1 MVYFAVNHHT
11 FDILSLELRRSQ
23 EDTAFTLED
32 LIRLSLG
39 LKRLGVSQI
48 EYGMLKYYIVLVC
61 VIGAPL
67 RRNRI

>member
-39 LKRLGVSQI
+39 LKRLGISQI
-48 EYGMLKYYIVLVC
+48 EYRTLLFYTVLVC
-61 VIGAPL
+61 VIGVPL
-67 RRNRI
+67 RLNPV

>member
-48 EYGMLKYYIVLVC
+48 E
-61 VIGAPL
+61 
-67 RRNRI
+67 